1 MIIKGK
7 LSHKTRLNVWKP
19 HLYMYSY
26 LYLRN
31 QQSLIYLTFTAAG
44 QGHLEVIQW
53 LIENGANASITNSA
67 GENAK
72 DVARRFAQLPAIRIL
87 GGDEG
92 AST

>member
-1 MIIKGK
+1 MD
-7 LSHKTRLNVWKP
+7 S
-19 HLYMYSY
+19 
-26 LYLRN
+26 
-31 QQSLIYLTFTAAG
+31 SLIFNVINNRFAFIASG

-53 LIENGANASITNSA
+53 LIENGANASITNNA

-92 AST
+92 ASAWVINYLISK

>member
-1 MIIKGK
+1 MINNR
-7 LSHKTRLNVWKP
+7 SA
-19 HLYMYSY
+19 
-26 LYLRN
+26 
-31 QQSLIYLTFTAAG
+31 FAASG

-53 LIENGANASITNSA
+53 LIENGGNESITNNA

-92 AST
+92 ASALVINYLKLCFPY

>member
-1 MIIKGK
+1 MKWPDGIDLGIGLAQARCIKRDTW
-7 LSHKTRLNVWKP
+7 H
-19 HLYMYSY
+19 
-26 LYLRN
+26 LRN
-31 QQSLIYLTFTAAG
+31 QQSLIYLTFTASG

-53 LIENGANASITNSA
+53 LIENGANASITNNA